1 MAAPGEE
8 EASEACGTTGHV
20 CARRGARERVLRAEA
35 GGAASDCEGMAQ
47 QQPAPR
53 SSRQPAYIH
62 ALPACVLED
71 FCQKMDCLNDYD
83 WMRFASYVI
92 TDQTELRKIKCM
104 EKTGI
109 SITRELMWWWGVRLA
124 TVQQLLELL
133 QALQLYRA
141 AQVILDWVS
150 VSDITNPARVPL
162 VSPKQ
167 ENILCYPTE
176 NKNKAKENEIGPSP
190 DLPHLHVLAAP
201 NPVSGGISDSL
212 PYPLPPPEDLMH
224 SLQSNPPRSSSV
236 KPCGSSTPQQ
246 EPIAHLP
253 SGSLLWTQGEVI
265 NATNGFSEE
274 NRINEGIFAEVY
286 KGQRYNAVYVIKR
299 LKEMECA
306 SQNSTR
312 RFFHTEVQI
321 CFRCCH
327 INILQLV
334 GFSLENGYHCL
345 IYPYM
350 DNGSL
355 ENRLQCQVGSIP
367 LTWEK
372 RITISIGLIRAIQYL
387 HKFGILHGNVKSS
400 NVLLDENF
408 TPKLGH
414 SGLRLY
420 SVEKKSDYAMMKTKV
435 LQASLTY
442 LPEDFV
448 RHGQLTQK
456 IDIFGCGIVLAEMLT
471 GTKAMDEE
479 RTPIYLKDVIA
490 DEIQTAKAS
499 SCSKHKTFENL
510 AAKEICCKYMDRKVG
525 HLPSEIAV
533 HFATA
538 ICLCLR
544 KKNPDIAEVHEMME
558 MAEHKIRDHS
568 LLEGSTFSGFSI
580 NTPEETDDETA
591 SHNYGS
597 SGDSSEDSATARPLK
612 YVNSSPPLLRVIPPE
627 MYNEQMSRVP
637 CESDESSSFVWD
649 PEEGSAY
656 GPPSS
661 SCTDPENATSSHS
674 GRNAE
679 ICTGGFQEDYVA
691 SSENKKTLE
700 MVSPAERMVSSTNAN
715 LDPSCSSQ
723 GLAKE
728 TSWEIKINDKKKKL
742 MENILLYEEQMLNS
756 SELFESQI

>member
-1 MAAPGEE
+1 
-8 EASEACGTTGHV
+8 
-20 CARRGARERVLRAEA
+20 
-35 GGAASDCEGMAQ
+35 MAQ
-47 QQPAPR
+47 QQPGPG
-53 SSRQPAYIH
+53 SSPQPAYLH
-62 ALPACVLED
+62 TLPACVLEE

-133 QALQLYRA
+133 QGLQLYQA

-150 VSDITNPARVPL
+150 VSNITNPARVPL
-162 VSPKQ
+162 ESPKQ
-167 ENILCYPTE
+167 ESIPCYPTE

-190 DLPHLHVLAAP
+190 DLPAA

-224 SLQSNPPRSSSV
+224 SLQSNPPHSSSV
-236 KPCGSSTPQQ
+236 KPCGSSSPWQ
-246 EPIAHLP
+246 ETIADLP

-265 NATNGFSEE
+265 NATNGFSAE
-274 NRINEGIFAEVY
+274 NRINEDGMY
-286 KGQRYNAVYVIKR
+286 KPEFNTKILSYR
-299 LKEMECA
+299 
-306 SQNSTR
+306 STD
-312 RFFHTEVQI
+312 
-321 CFRCCH
+321 
-327 INILQLV
+327 LL
-334 GFSLENGYHCL
+334 S
-345 IYPYM
+345 
-350 DNGSL
+350 
-355 ENRLQCQVGSIP
+355 VGSMP

-387 HKFGILHGNVKSS
+387 HNFGILHGNVKSS

-420 SVEKKSDYAMMKTKV
+420 SVEKKSDYAVMKTKV

-471 GTKAMDEE
+471 GTKAMDEG
-479 RTPIYLKDVIA
+479 RTPIYLKDAIA
-490 DEIQTAKAS
+490 DEIQAAKES

-510 AAKEICCKYMDRKVG
+510 AAKEICCKYLDRKVG

-544 KKNPDIAEVHEMME
+544 KKNLDIAEVYEMME

-568 LLEGSTFSGFSI
+568 ILDGSTFSGFSI

-591 SHNYGS
+591 SYNYGS
-597 SGDSSEDSATARPLK
+597 SGDSNEDSATARSLK
-612 YVNSSPPLLRVIPPE
+612 CANSSPPLLRVMPPE
-627 MYNEQMSRVP
+627 MYNGQMSQVP

-649 PEEGSAY
+649 PVEGSAY
-656 GPPSS
+656 GPPSRD
-661 SCTDPENATSSHS
+661 CTDPENATSSYS
-674 GRNAE
+674 GRNDE
-679 ICTGGFQEDYVA
+679 ICTGGFQEGNVA
-691 SSENKKTLE
+691 SNENKNTLE
-700 MVSPAERMVSSTNAN
+700 MVFPAKRMVSSTNAI

-742 MENILLYEEQMLNS
+742 MENILLYEEEKLNS
-756 SELFESQI
+756 SELFASHI

>member
-1 MAAPGEE
+1 
-8 EASEACGTTGHV
+8 
-20 CARRGARERVLRAEA
+20 
-35 GGAASDCEGMAQ
+35 MAQ
-47 QQPAPR
+47 QQPALGSAPP
-53 SSRQPAYIH
+53 PAYIH
-62 ALPACVLED
+62 TLPACVLED

-83 WMRFASYVI
+83 WMRFASNVI

-150 VSDITNPARVPL
+150 VSNITNAARVPL
-162 VSPKQ
+162 ESPKQ
-167 ENILCYPTE
+167 ENIPCYPTE

-190 DLPHLHVLAAP
+190 DLPHLCVLAVP

-224 SLQSNPPRSSSV
+224 SLQSNPPHSSSV
-236 KPCGSSTPQQ
+236 KPCGSSSPRQ
-246 EPIAHLP
+246 ETIADLP
-253 SGSLLWTQGEVI
+253 SGCLLWTPGEVI

-286 KGQRYNAVYVIKR
+286 KGQRHNAVYVIKR
-299 LKEMECA
+299 LKELECT
-306 SQNSTR
+306 SQNSTQ

-321 CFRCCH
+321 CLR
-327 INILQLV
+327 
-334 GFSLENGYHCL
+334 
-345 IYPYM
+345 
-350 DNGSL
+350 
-355 ENRLQCQVGSIP
+355 
-367 LTWEK
+367 
-372 RITISIGLIRAIQYL
+372 
-387 HKFGILHGNVKSS
+387 S

-456 IDIFGCGIVLAEMLT
+456 IDIFSCGIVLAEMLT
-471 GTKAMDEE
+471 GTKAMDEG

-499 SCSKHKTFENL
+499 SCSKHKIFENL
-510 AAKEICCKYMDRKVG
+510 AAKEICCKYLDRKVG

-533 HFATA
+533 LFATA

-544 KKNPDIAEVHEMME
+544 KKNPDLAEVHEMMK
-558 MAEHKIRDHS
+558 MAEHKIRDQS

-591 SHNYGS
+591 SHNYSS
-597 SGDSSEDSATARPLK
+597 SGDSNEDSATARSLK
-612 YVNSSPPLLRVIPPE
+612 CANSSPPLLRVMPPE
-627 MYNEQMSRVP
+627 MYNGQMSQVP

-661 SCTDPENATSSHS
+661 GCTDPENATSSHS
-674 GRNAE
+674 GRNVE
-679 ICTGGFQEDYVA
+679 ICTGGFQEKNVA

-700 MVSPAERMVSSTNAN
+700 MVSPAERMVSST

-728 TSWEIKINDKKKKL
+728 TSWKIKINDKKKKL
-742 MENILLYEEQMLNS
+742 MENILLYEEEKLNS
-756 SELFESQI
+756 SELFESQT